1 MILLRKRVL
10 VVVTPQAL
18 FVVRVHPEL
27 QQTGR
32 RVEIVL
38 GQLSAV
44 NLRDHAQRLTLLIGR
59 RRLPG
64 RQVRAATKLGGSL
77 RQGFGRNE
85 GPQRNSLLAGTL
97 LVEQVDNVLRLLL
110 DVLER
115 LIVEHLRISSLM
127 MCK

>member
-1 MILLRKRVL
+1 MILLRERVL
-10 VVVTPQAL
+10 VVVTPQAF

-64 RQVRAATKLGGSL
+64 RQVGAATKLGGSL
-77 RQGFGRNE
+77 RQGIGGNE
-85 GPQRNSLLAGTL
+85 GLQRDSLLAGTL

-115 LIVEHLRISSLM
+115 LVVEHFRVSSLM
-127 MCK
+127 M